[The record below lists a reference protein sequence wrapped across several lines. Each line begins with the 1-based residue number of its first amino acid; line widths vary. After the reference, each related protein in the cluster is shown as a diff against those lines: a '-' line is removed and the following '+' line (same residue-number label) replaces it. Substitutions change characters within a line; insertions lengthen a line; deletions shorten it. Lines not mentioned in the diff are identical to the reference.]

1 MTVEKFAYLYVHY
14 LLPGFKI
21 FVFLLLV
28 LLVLAFWAKAKE
40 GKLMDLPSQIFNGTF
55 SFIYKTCLY
64 IYLAIAF
71 VFGTIMRMFRIIMA
85 TLRDFFM
92 SRI

>member
-1 MTVEKFAYLYVHY
+1 MSIEKFAYLYVHY

-21 FVFLLLV
+21 FVFFLLV

-40 GKLMDLPSQIFNGTF
+40 GNLMDLPSQLFNGIF
-55 SFIYKTCLY
+55 SGAYKGALYLY
-64 IYLAIAF
+64 IAIAF
-71 VFGTIMRMFRIIMA
+71 VFGTIMRMFRIVMA
-85 TLRDFFM
+85 TLRDFFI